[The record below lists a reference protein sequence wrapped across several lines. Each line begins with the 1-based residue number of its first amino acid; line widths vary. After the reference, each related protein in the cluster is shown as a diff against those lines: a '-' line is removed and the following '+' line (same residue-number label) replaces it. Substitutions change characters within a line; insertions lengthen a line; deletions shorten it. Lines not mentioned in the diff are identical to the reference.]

1 MTRYICKRLLFMIL
15 VLLGVAFIV
24 FSIMSLVPGD
34 PARVILGDNATQ
46 EQLDMLN
53 AQLGTDQ
60 PFLARFG
67 SYIWNMVTKLDFGT
81 SYSSRRPVFDEI
93 ATRFPYTLK
102 LAILGVFFSSLIGIF
117 VGVFSA
123 IKQYSPFDTI
133 STILALFFASVPGFW
148 FGMMLI
154 LFFSLHLKL
163 LPSNGLDSLIHYIL
177 PTLAISIPYSAGI
190 LRLTR
195 STMLETVRQDY
206 IRTARAK
213 GVTEWV
219 IIWKHAFRN
228 ALLPVITQLGN
239 VFGQL
244 LGGSVVIET
253 VFAIPGLGSHIVSAI
268 RMKDTPVVMASVM
281 LMAFFFCLVILA
293 VDLLYAFI
301 DPRIKAKYARR

>member
-102 LAILGVFFSSLIGIF
+102 LAILGVFFSSLIGIS

>member
-1 MTRYICKRLLFMIL
+1 MIRYVLKRLLLMIP

-24 FSIMSLVPGD
+24 FSVMSLAPGD
-34 PARVILGDNATQ
+34 PARAILGENATQ

-53 AQLGTDQ
+53 TQLGVDQ
-60 PFLARFG
+60 PFLIRFG
-67 SYIWNMVTKLDFGT
+67 TFVVNVVTKLDFGL
-81 SYSSRRPVFDEI
+81 SYNSQRPVFDEI
-93 ATRFPYTLK
+93 FTRFPYTLR
-102 LAILGVFFSSLIGIF
+102 LAVLGVIFSSIIGISI
-117 VGVFSA
+117 GVFSA

-154 LFFSLHLKL
+154 LLFALQLGL
-163 LPSNGLDSLIHYIL
+163 LPSNGLDTVKHYIL
-177 PTLAISIPYSAGI
+177 PTLSIAIPYSAGI

-206 IRTARAK
+206 IRTAKAK

-244 LGGSVVIET
+244 LGGAVVIET
-253 VFAIPGLGSHIVSAI
+253 VFAIPGLGSHIVNAI

-281 LMAFFFCLVILA
+281 LLAFFFCLVILA
-293 VDLLYAFI
+293 VDLLYAFV